1 MPEKVRKWRDL
12 RQEKPCRKIG
22 RNIENIP
29 FRDVFFVRL
38 GSSILAHQS
47 IPRKYWIRQNM
58 LFPDFW
64 ENVKKIFLEFCE
76 WEI

>member
-1 MPEKVRKWRDL
+1 MPEKVQKWRDL

-29 FRDVFFVRL
+29 CRDVFFVRL

>member
-1 MPEKVRKWRDL
+1 M
-12 RQEKPCRKIG
+12 I
-22 RNIENIP
+22 
-29 FRDVFFVRL
+29 FFVRL

>member
-1 MPEKVRKWRDL
+1 MPEKVQKWRDL
-12 RQEKPCRKIG
+12 RQEKPCRNIG

-47 IPRKYWIRQNM
+47 IPRKYGYDRTC
-58 LFPDFW
+58 
-64 ENVKKIFLEFCE
+64 FCR
-76 WEI
+76 ISGKM